1 MHHIAKNFLLVS
13 LCLLSCSCATA
24 RLPNQGNIKAPIEM
38 KTYRINI
45 TDENS
50 WKAWEATT
58 KPENDTVVLKKLKIW
73 PLNGEVQGATT
84 MIVIG
89 DSIAAQGWN
98 LAETEHAENVR
109 AIEEK
114 IMREKGPVGG
124 NYEILELTKG
134 DLMRNGKKL
143 YSMTWTSSQR
153 VKGLGTGKHTIYS
166 KGAMYLYFPEGFKDT
181 HRFYRFIITDSIT
194 PPTFLAVNV
203 EQIYPL
209 IDAFTLK

>member
-1 MHHIAKNFLLVS
+1 
-13 LCLLSCSCATA
+13 
-24 RLPNQGNIKAPIEM
+24 M

-45 TDENS
+45 TEERS
-50 WKAWEATT
+50 WKEWEATT

-73 PLNGEVQGATT
+73 PLTGEVQGATT
-84 MIVIG
+84 MMVVG
-89 DSIAAQGWN
+89 DSIASQGWN
-98 LAETEHAENVR
+98 LAETEHADNIR
-109 AIEEK
+109 AMEEK
-114 IMREKGPVGG
+114 VMREQGPVGG

-153 VKGLGTGKHTIYS
+153 VKGLGPGMHTVYS
-166 KGAMYLYFPEGFKDT
+166 KGAMYLYFPEDFKDT
-181 HRFYRFIITDSIT
+181 HRFYRFVITDSIT

>member
-1 MHHIAKNFLLVS
+1 MHSIVKRFLLVS

-24 RLPNQGNIKAPIEM
+24 RLANQGNIKIPIEM

-58 KPENDTVVLKKLKIW
+58 KLEDDTVVLKKLKIW
-73 PLNGEVQGATT
+73 PLNGEVQGATIMT
-84 MIVIG
+84 VIG
-89 DSIAAQGWN
+89 DSIASQGWN
-98 LAETEHAENVR
+98 LAETKHADNVR

-114 IMREKGPVGG
+114 IMREKGPVEG
-124 NYEILELTKG
+124 NYEILELTNG
-134 DLMRNGKKL
+134 DFMRNGKKL

-153 VKGLGTGKHTIYS
+153 REGLGAGKHTVYM
-166 KGAMYLYFPEGFKDT
+166 KGAMYLYFPEGYKDT
-181 HRFYRFIITDSIT
+181 HRFYRFVITDSII
-194 PPTFLAVNV
+194 PPTFLSVNT

-209 IDAFTLK
+209 IDGFVMK